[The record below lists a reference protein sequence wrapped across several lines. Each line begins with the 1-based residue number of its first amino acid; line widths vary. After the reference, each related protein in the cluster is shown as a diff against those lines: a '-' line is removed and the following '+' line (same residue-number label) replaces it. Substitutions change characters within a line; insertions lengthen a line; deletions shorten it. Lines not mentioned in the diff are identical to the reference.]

1 MAEKKEELTF
11 EESLKNLEI
20 IVKDLENGNV
30 LLDDAIAKFT
40 EAMKLAK
47 FCNDKLTSAEENV
60 NKILKENGKLEDFSI
75 DTNE

>member
-1 MAEKKEELTF
+1 MATKKEELSF
-11 EESLKNLEI
+11 EDSLKQLES

-30 LLDDAIAKFT
+30 ELDDAINKFT

-47 FCNDKLTSAEENV
+47 VCNDKLKNAEDNI

-75 DTNE
+75 E